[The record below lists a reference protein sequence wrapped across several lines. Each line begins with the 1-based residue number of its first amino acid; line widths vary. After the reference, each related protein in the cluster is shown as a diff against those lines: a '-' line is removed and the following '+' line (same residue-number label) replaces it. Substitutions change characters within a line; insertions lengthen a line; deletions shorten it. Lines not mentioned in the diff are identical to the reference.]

1 MNGPTRRPLLMRRPV
16 LAALLALPG
25 CSALQSR
32 PYVEPLRFRLDPVRP
47 GPPLRGFGRQTVLVR
62 LARAAPGTE
71 GRMLRSINP
80 DGTVH
85 VEYYAE
91 WVAPPAEAM
100 DEALRRWL
108 VASGLFA
115 AVLAPGTRASSDLV
129 LETELTAL
137 HADLGQGLARASLSA
152 VLLREGALD
161 RRAVRQFTVS
171 GTAPLPPERPLRP
184 EPQAQAMV
192 AALAGAFMQLE
203 QQILIASR

>member
-47 GPPLRGFGRQTVLVR
+47 GPPLRGFGGQTVLVR

-115 AVLAPGTRASSDLV
+115 AVLAQIGRAHV
-129 LETELTAL
+129 
-137 HADLGQGLARASLSA
+137 
-152 VLLREGALD
+152 
-161 RRAVRQFTVS
+161 
-171 GTAPLPPERPLRP
+171 
-184 EPQAQAMV
+184 
-192 AALAGAFMQLE
+192 
-203 QQILIASR
+203 